1 MHSVNPKGMI
11 MLSLKKI
18 LLQIQNNIESI
29 IKDDSVLGKDLWQ
42 ILLQQHPADIALILN
57 NVDDEMRIALFK
69 KLPQELG
76 CSVFENIDEPT
87 QAFILSNL
95 DIDDVEYIL
104 TEIPVS
110 ALTDLFEH
118 ISDEELEKYLKLLQV
133 KQRNKLIS
141 LRSFAPESA
150 GARMETDVLT
160 LQENFTIKRSIE
172 VLQRLTPKQSVDNVI
187 YVTDKNNIVVGSL
200 TLDKLVMN
208 KPETLLSK
216 IMDKVEFLVDVDEDQ
231 EEVANQM
238 KHYNL
243 TSAPVI
249 DREKHFL
256 GIITAENL
264 FEIITEEESEDVYK
278 MSGQAP
284 LEYSYFSTP
293 TIRLIWQRIPWLLGL
308 LLLQSFSSLILARYD
323 TMLSQY
329 TIITFF
335 LTMLIGTGGNAGN
348 QSATLVIRGLTTKE
362 ITRQNGIKMLIREMG
377 ISVIMSLII
386 VLVGFTR
393 VYYTSHDI
401 ISTIAISISLFL
413 IIITSIT
420 LGTLIPLILERL
432 NLDPAHSAAPFLTT
446 LMDILGVGIYCL
458 VCSKILG

>member
-1 MHSVNPKGMI
+1 

-29 IKDDSVLGKDLWQ
+29 IKEDSILGKDLWQ

-57 NVDDEMRIALFK
+57 NVDDETQIALFK
-69 KLPQELG
+69 KLPRELG
-76 CSVFENIDEPT
+76 CSVFENVDEPT
-87 QAFILSNL
+87 QAFILSTL

-216 IMDKVEFLVDVDEDQ
+216 IMDKIEYLVDVDEDQ

-238 KHYNL
+238 RHYNL

-256 GIITAENL
+256 GIITAENV

-278 MSGQAP
+278 MSGQTP

-293 TIRLIWQRIPWLLGL
+293 TLRLIWQRIPWLLGL

-323 TMLSQY
+323 DMLSRY

-420 LGTLIPLILERL
+420 MGTLIPLILERL

-446 LMDILGVGIYCL
+446 LMDILGVGIYCFI
-458 VCSKILG
+458 CSKILG

>member
-1 MHSVNPKGMI
+1 
-11 MLSLKKI
+11 MLTLKKI
-18 LLQIQNNIESI
+18 LLQIENNIESI
-29 IKDDSVLGKDLWQ
+29 IKEDSILGKDLWQ
-42 ILLQQHPADIALILN
+42 ILLKQHPADIALILN
-57 NVDDEMRIALFK
+57 NVDNETQIALFK
-69 KLPQELG
+69 KLPKTL
-76 CSVFENIDEPT
+76 SVKVFEKINEPT
-87 QAFILSNL
+87 QAFILSGL
-95 DIDDVEYIL
+95 DYDEIAYIL

-110 ALTDLFEH
+110 SLTDLFEH
-118 ISDEELEKYLKLLQV
+118 ISDEELEKYLKLLQI

-150 GARMETDVLT
+150 GARMQTDVLT
-160 LQENFTIKRSIE
+160 LQENFTIRRSIE

-200 TLDKLVMN
+200 TIDKLVMN
-208 KPETLLSK
+208 KPDSLLNQIMNK
-216 IMDKVEFLVDVDEDQ
+216 IEFLVDVDEDQ
-231 EEVANQM
+231 EEVANLM

-243 TSAPVI
+243 ISAPVI
-249 DREKHFL
+249 DKEKHFL
-256 GIITAENL
+256 GIITAEDV
-264 FEIITEEESEDVYK
+264 FEIMTEEESEDVYR

-284 LEYSYFSTP
+284 MEHSYFSTP
-293 TIRLIWQRIPWLLGL
+293 THQLIWQRIPWLLGL
-308 LLLQSFSSLILARYD
+308 LLLQSFSSLILSHYD
-323 TMLSQY
+323 DMLSQY

-393 VYYTSHDI
+393 VYYTTHDL
-401 ISTIAISISLFL
+401 ISTIAISFSLFL

-420 LGTLIPLILERL
+420 LGTLIPLILERF
-432 NLDPAHSAAPFLTT
+432 NIDPAHSAAPFLTT
-446 LMDILGVGIYCL
+446 LMDILGVMIYCF
-458 VCSKILG
+458 VCSRILG

>member
-1 MHSVNPKGMI
+1 
-11 MLSLKKI
+11 MLTFKKI

-29 IKDDSVLGKDLWQ
+29 IKEDSILGKDLWQ

-57 NVDDEMRIALFK
+57 NVDNQTQIALFK

-76 CSVFENIDEPT
+76 CKVFEKINEPT

-95 DIDDVEYIL
+95 DLDDIEYIL

-118 ISDEELEKYLKLLQV
+118 ISDEELERYLKLLQV

-150 GARMETDVLT
+150 GARMQTDVLT

-187 YVTDKNNIVVGSL
+187 YVTDKNNIVVGFL
-200 TLDKLVMN
+200 TIDKLVMN
-208 KPETLLSK
+208 KPEALLSQ
-216 IMDKVEFLVDVDEDQ
+216 IMNKVEFLVDVDEDQ

-243 TSAPVI
+243 ISAPVI
-249 DREKHFL
+249 DKDKHFL
-256 GIITAENL
+256 GIITAEDV
-264 FEIITEEESEDVYK
+264 FEIMTEEESEDVYK
-278 MSGQAP
+278 MSGQSP
-284 LEYSYFSTP
+284 LEHSYFSTP
-293 TIRLIWQRIPWLLGL
+293 THQLIWQRIPWLIGL
-308 LLLQSFSSLILARYD
+308 LLLQSFSSLILSGYD
-323 TMLSQY
+323 DMLSRY
-329 TIITFF
+329 TIITVF

-362 ITRQNGIKMLIREMG
+362 ITRQNGIKMLWREMG
-377 ISVIMSLII
+377 ISVVMALII

-393 VYYTSHDI
+393 IYYTSHDL
-401 ISTIAISISLFL
+401 ISTIAISFSLFL

-446 LMDILGVGIYCL
+446 LMDILGVTIYCFI
-458 VCSKILG
+458 CSKILG